1 MSTILFV
8 NFMKMVS
15 SFGQTLFLVKRIA
28 DYIVVADDIVVVI
41 VQEIGRTLNDT
52 NKLRNNVNVESRIVI
67 IELPLKILLNCLCLF
82 ANPLKNIGWNFKSS
96 LKYGKNQW
104 SCIAALLHYTL
115 AKQCKARL
123 YEWLDPSIKNTEWSH
138 EEDEKQQTSCLLSG

>member
-1 MSTILFV
+1 
-8 NFMKMVS
+8 MKMVS

-82 ANPLKNIGWNFKSS
+82 ANPLKNIG
-96 LKYGKNQW
+96 
-104 SCIAALLHYTL
+104 
-115 AKQCKARL
+115 
-123 YEWLDPSIKNTEWSH
+123 
-138 EEDEKQQTSCLLSG
+138 

>member
-82 ANPLKNIGWNFKSS
+82 ANPLKNIG
-96 LKYGKNQW
+96 
-104 SCIAALLHYTL
+104 
-115 AKQCKARL
+115 
-123 YEWLDPSIKNTEWSH
+123 
-138 EEDEKQQTSCLLSG
+138 